1 MPRRSLAKR
10 TRLWSQVGLCL
21 WKASDKSK
29 RPLPASAGL
38 SEGRAGELERLHRV
52 SRRQR
57 GGGGVRNAPIVVL
70 LAGTVLL
77 GAVALVR
84 QTALRMWN
92 EQKSRRLDELRREEA
107 RRALTEAE
115 QAELGG
121 LFGELDAEEEQALRP
136 ALDRLAQDAEHLRA
150 EKVRA
155 EAWARELERV
165 VEQQEKLLAEARAYA
180 GRLRLRR
187 AALADEVR
195 RLKAS

>member
-1 MPRRSLAKR
+1 
-10 TRLWSQVGLCL
+10 
-21 WKASDKSK
+21 
-29 RPLPASAGL
+29 
-38 SEGRAGELERLHRV
+38 
-52 SRRQR
+52 
-57 GGGGVRNAPIVVL
+57 
-70 LAGTVLL
+70 
-77 GAVALVR
+77 
-84 QTALRMWN
+84 MWN